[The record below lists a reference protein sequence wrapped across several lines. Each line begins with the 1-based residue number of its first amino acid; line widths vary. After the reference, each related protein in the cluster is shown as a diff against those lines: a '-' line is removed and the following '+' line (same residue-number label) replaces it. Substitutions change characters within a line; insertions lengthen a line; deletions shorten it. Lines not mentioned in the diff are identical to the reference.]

1 MPLLRRSTRIDGW
14 TGEHVYGG
22 AQSETHTVHSDIYI
36 YEPSF
41 LPGLE
46 GPRKG
51 RARRPHAHRP
61 HLSDTKGHSGGP
73 WKANGLHS
81 TAHTGAGQIFVLLRV
96 VSERSMARDGCSS

>member
-1 MPLLRRSTRIDGW
+1 MPLLRRSTRIDGR

-36 YEPSF
+36 YGTQLLARARRP
-41 LPGLE
+41 
-46 GPRKG
+46 PRRG

-81 TAHTGAGQIFVLLRV
+81 TARTG
-96 VSERSMARDGCSS
+96 E